1 MWTRRLWL
9 AHDKHKVSCIKGIR
23 VKNKYAEWT
32 NAVSEAITKQNG
44 EWLVTGSS
52 ENRVWQSAVIKSL
65 SIYLVNKL
73 FVKQLC
79 VQSSTLDLVYRE
91 TEWPIHLFYLR
102 EKSKLLL
109 AGCPGVLR
117 FYTRLTNEPHR
128 IFLSTLQSRRAAW
141 FCMGYL
147 PTQHFWHHLVSGIFA
162 DTANFLNGNGNEY
175 IIYVGEVSIWK
186 YYCYR
191 TVEKRWVV

>member
-1 MWTRRLWL
+1 M
-9 AHDKHKVSCIKGIR
+9 
-23 VKNKYAEWT
+23 
-32 NAVSEAITKQNG
+32 
-44 EWLVTGSS
+44 
-52 ENRVWQSAVIKSL
+52 
-65 SIYLVNKL
+65 
-73 FVKQLC
+73 KQLC

-109 AGCPGVLR
+109 AGCPGVL
-117 FYTRLTNEPHR
+117 
-128 IFLSTLQSRRAAW
+128 W